1 VRRILAAK
9 EFAGAPSADPENIF
23 RVLDSQEHRDLANE
37 IARRALTLVR
47 IGVAT
52 GSSRSGPAEAGPHTE
67 AKILPLQR
75 TSKISLIIVSDFPD
89 FNPMQDIERELR
101 ARAQVVQTAI
111 VDSRTREEELP
122 AIAGDIAVIAF
133 AVRARSGAGQI
144 AVPAAARHLVEQLK
158 IPMIGISFGT
168 PYLLRDV
175 PSVGTYICAY
185 GIQPVMQV
193 AAARA
198 LFGEAGF
205 EGRLPVTIPGY
216 GTRGHGIVR
225 R

>member
-1 VRRILAAK
+1 
-9 EFAGAPSADPENIF
+9 
-23 RVLDSQEHRDLANE
+23 
-37 IARRALTLVR
+37 
-47 IGVAT
+47 
-52 GSSRSGPAEAGPHTE
+52 
-67 AKILPLQR
+67 
-75 TSKISLIIVSDFPD
+75 
-89 FNPMQDIERELR
+89 
-101 ARAQVVQTAI
+101 
-111 VDSRTREEELP
+111 
-122 AIAGDIAVIAF
+122 
-133 AVRARSGAGQI
+133 
-144 AVPAAARHLVEQLK
+144 
-158 IPMIGISFGT
+158 MIGISFGT

-198 LFGEAGF
+198 LFAEAEF